1 MLTTSLSVLLC
12 AIKHGREVRTHGGDG
27 RLHCV
32 LGGKRNWR
40 GASCNQL
47 YSLRCWEAGERA
59 IGKLHGLQA
68 RQSGACS
75 IQKLHVL
82 RCRFSRFIRGGP
94 IVRCLLERALRS
106 LQRGHG
112 VHGLLAR
119 HGAGRDRPTKLQ

>member
-1 MLTTSLSVLLC
+1 M
-12 AIKHGREVRTHGGDG
+12 KHGREVRTLGGDG

-47 YSLRCWEAGERA
+47 HSLQGREAGEGA
-59 IGKLHGLQA
+59 IGELQCVQSRQSGAYSIRKLHGL
-68 RQSGACS
+68 
-75 IQKLHVL
+75 
-82 RCRFSRFIRGGP
+82 RCRFPRCVRGGV